1 MTCSSNS
8 ICVLNG
14 SSVDISCTYKCPRD
28 HRINTTFWFNKQ
40 KSSQLPVDLN
50 LGEDY
55 QNHTEY
61 VGKSEN
67 SCTLRLKD
75 MRESHSGEYA
85 FRFTT
90 EKGQSYSGLP
100 GVSITVTGRP
110 FNYFDNEMC
119 VHVALCP
126 LHIIYS
132 PVLQVLITPEA
143 VKEGEK
149 VTLTCNTTCILSNNP
164 TFIWY
169 KNGQPVTLK
178 HTTRNNRLHLN
189 PVSKEDAGSYS
200 CAVRRHESLFSTDVF
215 LKVRCKLQ
223 LTVNVYRNICG
234 SKHITFKIC
243 VLLFICRSISSNC
256 YQNQTHQ

>member
-1 MTCSSNS
+1 MLIIMCMCKLIDMVFNTHILHLAIGAPYEQCWGVTYTSNS
-8 ICVLNG
+8 ICVLDG
-14 SSVDISCTYKCPRD
+14 SSVDISCTYKYPRD
-28 HRINTTFWFNKQ
+28 HHISTTFWFNKQ

-119 VHVALCP
+119 VHIALCP
-126 LHIIYS
+126 PSH
-132 PVLQVLITPEA
+132 
-143 VKEGEK
+143 
-149 VTLTCNTTCILSNNP
+149 N
-164 TFIWY
+164 
-169 KNGQPVTLK
+169 
-178 HTTRNNRLHLN
+178 
-189 PVSKEDAGSYS
+189 
-200 CAVRRHESLFSTDVF
+200 
-215 LKVRCKLQ
+215 
-223 LTVNVYRNICG
+223 
-234 SKHITFKIC
+234 
-243 VLLFICRSISSNC
+243 ISSSSAGADNS
-256 YQNQTHQ
+256 